1 MYAVQKVADQM
12 GGEGEVL
19 TQVQALTA
27 RLTGRRSK
35 P

>member
-12 GGEGEVL
+12 AGEGEVL
-19 TQVQALTA
+19 TAVQTLTG
-27 RLTGRRSK
+27 RLTGRRER